1 NAPLRLG
8 RRHALHAVRSGFEL
22 QQRERTPADD
32 AAGDLV
38 VAAVL
43 ARAFAEHL
51 HRESPAFR
59 VARVHAV
66 QVTGEDRRLIA
77 PGTGARLEEDVP
89 VIARILRQQEPAQL
103 ALRGFALAPHVPH
116 LLLPERAY
124 AGVAIGL
131 HVAARRHDACQSVV
145 AAKAHRQRPQS
156 PVLHAELTVPLR

>member
-1 NAPLRLG
+1 MRSSAGLISTSSTSSSSG
-8 RRHALHAVRSGFEL
+8 RIATV
-22 QQRERTPADD
+22 PADD
-32 AAGDLV
+32 AADDLL

-77 PGTGARLEEDVP
+77 PGTGAHLEEDVP

-103 ALRGFALAPHVPH
+103 AL
-116 LLLPERAY
+116 
-124 AGVAIGL
+124 
-131 HVAARRHDACQSVV
+131 
-145 AAKAHRQRPQS
+145 
-156 PVLHAELTVPLR
+156 